1 MYGDSMGALSVNYME
16 EGRRDRSVWTWNGK
30 ALFSGITCMGIP
42 YELCLLTTWRR
53 GGQTGVSGHGMVRFI
68 FWYHMYGD
76 SMGALSVNYMEEG
89 RTDRSVWT
97 WNGKALFSGITCTG
111 IPWELCLLTTWR
123 RDRSVWTRNG
133 KALFSGITCTG
144 IPWELCLLTTWR
156 RRGQTGVSGHGM
168 VRLYFLV
175 SHVRRF
181 HGSSVC

>member
-42 YELCLLTTWRR
+42 WKLCLLTTWRR

-97 WNGKALFSGITCTG
+97 WNGKALFSGITCMG

-123 RDRSVWTRNG
+123 RG
-133 KALFSGITCTG
+133 
-144 IPWELCLLTTWR
+144 
-156 RRGQTGVSGHGM
+156 GQTGVSGHGM
-168 VRLYFLV
+168 VRFIFWYHMYGDSMGALPVNYMD
-175 SHVRRF
+175 
-181 HGSSVC
+181 